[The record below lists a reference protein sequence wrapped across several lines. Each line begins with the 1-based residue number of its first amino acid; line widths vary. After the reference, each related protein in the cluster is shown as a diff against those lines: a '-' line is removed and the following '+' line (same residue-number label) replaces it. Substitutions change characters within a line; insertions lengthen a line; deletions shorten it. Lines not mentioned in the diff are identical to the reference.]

1 MVGLK
6 NARSIQDEKLIE
18 AIFSSHSQHSTVPPR
33 QAFTLS
39 HPSSSSASIDG
50 QVIYGAQ
57 ATNLIIDARPTTNAM
72 ANSVKGAGTENME
85 HYRNCKKAYLGID
98 NIHVM
103 RASLSGIYD
112 GSSSAFARRT
122 RLTPRLTA
130 LRDSESTGHLDRTA
144 LKRTQWLKHLT
155 NILDG
160 ILVITRTI
168 HLSNSHVL
176 VHCSDGWDRTS
187 QLSSLAQLCL
197 DPYYRTAEG
206 LTVLIEKDWVSYGH
220 RFSDRTGHLCGD
232 RTAFVAIPGDNVS
245 AQAAF
250 LASVQKQFA
259 GSSHAFKETCPVF
272 QQFLDCI
279 YQIQRQFP
287 ERFEWSEK
295 LLRKLQWETYAGR
308 SGTFL
313 FNSER
318 EREGMRGRERTRSV
332 WEEVFER
339 VGEELV
345 LKEEYRNEAY
355 DKSLDDPES
364 RALDADQGVLLV
376 NPHDV
381 KWWFELFGRGDEEM
395 NGRPAEVVVVD
406 EVDEEP
412 DVTIVQDAQHDPF
425 ATLGTSLPPPLRST
439 TPSTPSAPS
448 LPSQVQLAD
457 AVSSVQKFGWG
468 AWKGIQKG
476 YQEAVTQYRD
486 SSPSTS
492 TPPSSSPPGSTRA
505 ADEERARHA
514 RVVDGEA
521 SNSGWRAI
529 EGDGAELRSKIGAGR
544 ERNVWTAKEE
554 ESSRISPLAAS
565 TSPVKTRLGGDPL
578 EASGMQRSSSSTA
591 AIEAGL
597 GSVSIKADNPWER
610 ASSKSSPGSPVRTRS
625 QLPTELLPRKVDKVE
640 LAEEKVEVAQRKGFD
655 PLGVG
660 FS

>member
-1 MVGLK
+1 MLGQRRTQWPTRSRGPGRRTWSTIGT
-6 NARSIQDEKLIE
+6 ARRP
-18 AIFSSHSQHSTVPPR
+18 T
-33 QAFTLS
+33 
-39 HPSSSSASIDG
+39 SAS
-50 QVIYGAQ
+50 
-57 ATNLIIDARPTTNAM
+57 TTSTSCARVFQEFTTVCPRRAPLL
-72 ANSVKGAGTENME
+72 NST
-85 HYRNCKKAYLGID
+85 H
-98 NIHVM
+98 
-103 RASLSGIYD
+103 AS
-112 GSSSAFARRT
+112 RK
-122 RLTPRLTA
+122 A

-197 DPYYRTAEG
+197 DPYYRTAQG
-206 LTVLIEKDWVSYGH
+206 LAVLIEKDWVSYGH

-232 RTAFVAIPGDNVS
+232 KTAFVAIPGDNIS

-318 EREGMRGRERTRSV
+318 EREGMRGRERTQSV
-332 WEEVFER
+332 WEGIFDL
-339 VGEELV
+339 VGEELG
-345 LKEEYRNEAY
+345 LKDEYRNEAY

-364 RALDADQGVLLV
+364 RALEADQGVLLV

-381 KWWFELFGRGDEEM
+381 KWWFELFGRGDEEV

-406 EVDEEP
+406 EVDDEP

-425 ATLGTSLPPPLRST
+425 ATHGTDTSPPPRST
-439 TPSTPSAPS
+439 TPSVSTAPS
-448 LPSQVQLAD
+448 LPSQVQLAE

-486 SSPSTS
+486 SSPAPSTS
-492 TPPSSSPPGSTRA
+492 SPASTRA

-521 SNSGWRAI
+521 STSGWRA
-529 EGDGAELRSKIGAGR
+529 EGEGAELRSKIVGAR
-544 ERNVWTAKEE
+544 EKNVWATSEV
-554 ESSRISPLAAS
+554 STSRMS
-565 TSPVKTRLGGDPL
+565 TSPVKSRVGEDPL
-578 EASGMQRSSSSTA
+578 EPTGISSMATV
-591 AIEAGL
+591 EAVL
-597 GSVSIKADNPWER
+597 GSVAIKADNPWER
-610 ASSKSSPGSPVRTRS
+610 TSSRSSPGSPVLARS
-625 QLPTELLPRKVDKVE
+625 QLPTELLPRPVERVEKV
-640 LAEEKVEVAQRKGFD
+640 AEKVEGVQGTAFD